1 LALAWVLLALL
12 SVANKSKSL
21 LGDNRMLIKQVI
33 LSACFFGL
41 LAGNAAAQATDPAI
55 GVWKT
60 IDDKTNEPSSL
71 IKIDEVN
78 GKLEGT
84 IIKTFQKSNEKPLV
98 YCTLCKDDRKDKP
111 ILGMKIMTDL
121 KRDKPGVWSDGR
133 ILDPEEGEIYRVK
146 IATEDGKKMDVRG
159 YIGVPLLG
167 RTQVWYKAEQ

>member
-1 LALAWVLLALL
+1 MNQQQ
-12 SVANKSKSL
+12 SI
-21 LGDNRMLIKQVI
+21 LGDNRMIKKQLV
-33 LSACFFGL
+33 LSACLFGL
-41 LAGNAAAQATDPAI
+41 LAGNVSAQASDPAI

-71 IKIDEVN
+71 IKIEEVN

-84 IIKTFQKSNEKPLV
+84 IIKTFPKPNEKPLV

-121 KRDKPGVWSDGR
+121 KRDKPGAWSDGR

-146 IATEDGKKMDVRG
+146 VTTEDGKKMDVRG

-167 RTQVWYKAEQ
+167 RTQFWYKAEQ

>member
-1 LALAWVLLALL
+1 MMF
-12 SVANKSKSL
+12 KK
-21 LGDNRMLIKQVI
+21 RLII
-33 LSACFFGL
+33 LSASLMSLCSDMTF
-41 LAGNAAAQATDPAI
+41 AQVTDPAV

-84 IIKTFQKSNEKPLV
+84 IIKTFPKQNEKPLV

-121 KRDKPGVWSDGR
+121 KRDKPGAWSDGR
-133 ILDPEEGEIYRVK
+133 VLDPEEGEIYRVK
-146 IATEDGKKMDVRG
+146 ITTEDGKKMDVRG
-159 YIGVPLLG
+159 YIGFPLLG